1 MKPFQGIDFLQLD
14 DLLSEDEKL
23 ARDTIRAFVEKEV
36 IPEIGEWYLNGTF
49 PKQLIPRFAALGLFG
64 SNLQGYGCAGVNNVT
79 YGLTL
84 QELERGDSGLRSFV
98 SVQGSLC
105 MYPIFAFGSEE
116 QKKKWLPEM
125 AKGKLIACFGLTEP
139 DFGSNPG
146 GMTTTAKKDGKS
158 YVING
163 NKMWI
168 TNGSIADL
176 AVVWAKLEGEVR
188 GFVVEKGT
196 PGFSTTEMKNKYSLR
211 ASVTSELHFQ
221 DCRIPVENVLAN
233 SGGLKSPLM
242 CLNQARYGIAW
253 GAVGA
258 AMASLFEAT
267 EYSKERIQF
276 GRPIAAFQLT
286 QKKLVDMLTD
296 VTNGQLIALRV
307 GRLKDEG
314 KVKHFHVSYAK
325 RHNVAM
331 ALRTARTARSILG
344 ANGIS
349 SEYHS
354 MRHACNLESVFTYEG
369 TDEIHT
375 LVIGKELT
383 GISSFE

>member
-1 MKPFQGIDFLQLD
+1 MKKFHGIDFLQLD
-14 DLLSEDEKL
+14 DQLSEDEKL
-23 ARDTIRAFVEKEV
+23 TRDTIRKFVEKEV
-36 IPEIGEWYLNGTF
+36 MPEIGDWYLEGVF
-49 PKQLIPRFAALGLFG
+49 PKHLIPRFASLGLLG

-79 YGLTL
+79 YGLAL

-98 SVQGSLC
+98 SVQGALC
-105 MYPIFAFGSEE
+105 MYPIHTFGSDV
-116 QKKKWLPEM
+116 QKEKWLPEM
-125 AKGKLIACFGLTEP
+125 AKGKLIGCFGLTEP
-139 DFGSNPG
+139 DFGSNPT
-146 GMTTTAKKDGKS
+146 GMTTTAKKDGNK
-158 YVING
+158 YVLNG

-176 AVVWAKLEGEVR
+176 SVVWAKLDGEIR
-188 GFVVEKGT
+188 GFIVEAGT
-196 PGFSTTEMKNKYSLR
+196 KGFSTTEMKNKFSLR
-211 ASVTSELHFQ
+211 ASVTSELHLQ
-221 DCRIPVENVLAN
+221 DCKIPKENIL
-233 SGGLKSPLM
+233 SKSEGLKSPLM

-253 GAVGA
+253 GSVGA
-258 AMASLFEAT
+258 AMGSLYEAI

-276 GRPIAAFQLT
+276 DKPIAQFQLT

-307 GRLKDEG
+307 GRLKDEN
-314 KVKHFHVSYAK
+314 KAKHFHISFAK

-331 ALRTARTARSILG
+331 ALKTARKARTILG

-354 MRHACNLESVFTYEG
+354 MRHACNLESVYTYEG

-375 LVIGKELT
+375 LIIGKEIT
-383 GISSFE
+383 GVSAFD

>member
-23 ARDTIRAFVEKEV
+23 TRETVRKFVEKEV
-36 IPEIGEWYLNGTF
+36 MPKIGDWYLECVF
-49 PKQLIPRFAALGLFG
+49 PKQLIPRFADLGLLG
-64 SNLQGYGCAGVNNVT
+64 SNLHGYGCAGVSNVT
-79 YGLTL
+79 YGLAL

-98 SVQGSLC
+98 SVQGALC
-105 MYPIFAFGSEE
+105 MYPIFTFGSEE
-116 QKKKWLPEM
+116 QKNKWLPEM
-125 AKGKLIACFGLTEP
+125 AKGKLIGCFGLTEP
-139 DFGSNPG
+139 DFGSNPS
-146 GMTTTAKKDGKS
+146 GMTTTAKKDGNQ
-158 YVING
+158 YIING

-176 AVVWAKLEGEVR
+176 TVVWAKLNGEIR
-188 GFVVEKGT
+188 GFVVEAGT
-196 PGFSTTEMKNKYSLR
+196 PGFETTEMKNKFSLR

-221 DCRIPVENVLAN
+221 DSRIPAENLLPKTD
-233 SGGLKSPLM
+233 GLKSPLM

-253 GAVGA
+253 GSIGA
-258 AMASLFEAT
+258 AMASLYEAL
-267 EYSKERIQF
+267 EYSKERVQF
-276 GRPIAAFQLT
+276 DRPIASFQLT

-307 GRLKDEG
+307 GRLKDED
-314 KVKHFHVSYAK
+314 KAKHYHISYAK

-331 ALRTARTARSILG
+331 ALKTARTARSILG

-354 MRHACNLESVFTYEG
+354 MRHACNLESVYTYEG

-383 GISSFE
+383 GISAFE